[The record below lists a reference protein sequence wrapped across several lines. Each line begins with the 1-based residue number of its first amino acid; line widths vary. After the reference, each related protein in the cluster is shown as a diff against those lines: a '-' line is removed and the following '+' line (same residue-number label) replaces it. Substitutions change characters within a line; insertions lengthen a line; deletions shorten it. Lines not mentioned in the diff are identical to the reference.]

1 MGKLIALYDSNR
13 RSAGVPNTENRRCD
27 SQFMEFNTL
36 CLILSIAAVVLCAVF
51 FAAGVLY
58 RKKVA
63 EKQIGSAEEE
73 ARRIINEAIKGG
85 ESKKREMLLEAKEEI
100 HKSRSEYEQEVKER
114 RAEVSKQERRLQQK
128 EEALD
133 KKINLHEKK
142 EDELA
147 KKIAAIDKKQEEV
160 DSLKRSQMEVLEKIS
175 GLTQDEAKAYIL
187 KGVEDDVRHETAMK
201 IKEIE
206 TQMKEEAD
214 QTAREII
221 ATAIQRCAA
230 DHAAETTVSVV
241 PLPNDEMKGRI
252 IGREGRNI
260 RTLETITGVDLIID
274 DTPEAITVSSFDPVR
289 REVARLALEK
299 LIADGRIHPTRIE
312 DMVEKAR
319 REVDHTIKV
328 EGERATFETG
338 VHNLHP
344 ELIKLLGRQ
353 KYRTSYGQNVLNHS
367 IEVAHIAGLMASE
380 LGVDVTLAKRAGL
393 LHDLGKSVDH
403 EMEGS
408 HVQLGVELAR
418 KYKENPVVIN
428 AIEAHH
434 GDVEPQTVIACLVQ
448 AADAISAARPG
459 ARRENVENYIRRLE
473 KLEELTNSFP
483 GVEKAYAI
491 QAGREVRVMVKPE
504 EVTEDNMI
512 LLAHDLAKK
521 IESEL
526 EYPGQIK
533 VNVIR
538 ETKAVE
544 YAK

>member
-1 MGKLIALYDSNR
+1 MAWYIWAAIAVAVAVLFFFI
-13 RSAGVPNTENRRCD
+13 GV
-27 SQFMEFNTL
+27 
-36 CLILSIAAVVLCAVF
+36 I
-51 FAAGVLY
+51 Y

-63 EKQIGSAEEE
+63 EREISSAEDE

-85 ESKKREMLLEAKEEI
+85 ENKKREMLVEAKEEI
-100 HKSRSEYEQEVKER
+100 HKNRTEYEREVRER
-114 RAEVSKQERRLQQK
+114 RADLQKQERRLQQK
-128 EEALD
+128 EESLD
-133 KKINLHEKK
+133 KKTDAFERK
-142 EDELA
+142 EEELRKRQA
-147 KKIAAIDKKQEEV
+147 SVLATQEEV
-160 DSLKRSQMEVLEKIS
+160 SLIKKSQLEMLEKIS
-175 GLTQDEAKAYIL
+175 GLTQDEAKHQIL
-187 KGVEDDVRHETAMK
+187 SSLENECRHDAALK

-206 TQMKEEAD
+206 AETKENAD
-214 QTAREII
+214 RMAREVISI
-221 ATAIQRCAA
+221 AIQRCAA

-260 RTLETITGVDLIID
+260 RTLESITGVDLIID

-289 REVARLALEK
+289 REAARLALEK

-312 DMVEKAR
+312 DLVEKAR
-319 REVDHTIKV
+319 KEVDRVIKQ
-328 EGERATFETG
+328 EGERAAFETG
-338 VHNLHP
+338 VNNLHP

-367 IEVAHIAGLMASE
+367 IEVAHIAGLLASE
-380 LGVDVTLAKRAGL
+380 LGVDIPLAKRAGL

-418 KYKENPVVIN
+418 KYNESPDVIH

-434 GDVEPQTVIACLVQ
+434 NDVEPRTVIACLVQ

-473 KLEELTNSFP
+473 KLEDLTGTYP
-483 GVEKAYAI
+483 GVEKSYAI
-491 QAGREVRVMVKPE
+491 QAGREVRIMVKPE
-504 EVTEDNMI
+504 EVSEDNMI
-512 LLAHDLAKK
+512 LLARDLAKK
-521 IESEL
+521 IENEL

-533 VNVIR
+533 LNVIR

>member
-1 MGKLIALYDSNR
+1 MAWYIWAAIAVAVAVLFFFI
-13 RSAGVPNTENRRCD
+13 GV
-27 SQFMEFNTL
+27 
-36 CLILSIAAVVLCAVF
+36 I
-51 FAAGVLY
+51 Y

-63 EKQIGSAEEE
+63 EREISSAEDE

-85 ESKKREMLLEAKEEI
+85 ENKKREMLVEAKEEI
-100 HKSRSEYEQEVKER
+100 HKNRTEYEREVRER
-114 RAEVSKQERRLQQK
+114 RADLQKQERRLQQK
-128 EEALD
+128 EESLD
-133 KKINLHEKK
+133 KKTDAFERK
-142 EDELA
+142 EEELRKRQA
-147 KKIAAIDKKQEEV
+147 SVLATQEEV
-160 DSLKRSQMEVLEKIS
+160 SLIKKSQLEMLEKIS
-175 GLTQDEAKAYIL
+175 GLTQDEAKHQIL
-187 KGVEDDVRHETAMK
+187 SSLENECRHDAALK

-206 TQMKEEAD
+206 AETKENAD
-214 QTAREII
+214 RMAREVISI
-221 ATAIQRCAA
+221 AIQRCAA

-260 RTLETITGVDLIID
+260 RTLESITGVDLIID
-274 DTPEAITVSSFDPVR
+274 DTPEAITVSSFDTVR
-289 REVARLALEK
+289 LEVARLALEK

-312 DMVEKAR
+312 DLVEKAR
-319 REVDHTIKV
+319 KEVDRVIKQ
-328 EGERATFETG
+328 EGERAAFETG
-338 VHNLHP
+338 VNNLHP

-367 IEVAHIAGLMASE
+367 IEVAHIAGLLASE
-380 LGVDVTLAKRAGL
+380 LGVDIPLAKRAGL

-418 KYKENPVVIN
+418 KYNESPDVIH

-434 GDVEPQTVIACLVQ
+434 NDVEPRTVIACLVQ

-473 KLEELTNSFP
+473 KLEELTGTYP
-483 GVEKAYAI
+483 GVEKSYAI
-491 QAGREVRVMVKPE
+491 QAGREVRIMVKPE
-504 EVTEDNMI
+504 EVSEDNMI
-512 LLAHDLAKK
+512 LLARDLAKK
-521 IESEL
+521 IENEL

-533 VNVIR
+533 LNVIR